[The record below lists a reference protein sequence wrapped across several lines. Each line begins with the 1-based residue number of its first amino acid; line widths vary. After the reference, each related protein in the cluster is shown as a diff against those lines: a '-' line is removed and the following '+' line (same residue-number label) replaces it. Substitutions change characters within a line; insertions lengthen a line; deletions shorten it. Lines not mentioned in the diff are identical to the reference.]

1 MGRGGN
7 LMRRFALY
15 LLSGFLLI
23 LIGVPLISVRLFQG
37 QSASPNVHP
46 SDLWPVKLYFPK
58 SKSIE
63 TLPLDEYLIGVV
75 AAEVPP
81 TFADEAVKA
90 QFVAART
97 YTLRRVARF
106 RPTGQGGCSL
116 NPAADLCADSRT
128 SQAYKT
134 KEELF
139 AQLGAPAA
147 TAWLARLEA
156 AGRATAGQ
164 VLHYGDELIDPLY
177 HAVSGRLTENAA
189 EYYGTGHPYLQ
200 PVDDHWGQGAPSQY
214 LQDEVQF
221 TLDELSRL
229 LDKSVPALATGP
241 GGYRCSADGQV
252 EALQGA
258 PSPVRILACTE
269 SGRVK
274 TVQVAGLTLSG
285 RVFRQELGLRSTD
298 FQLQF
303 RNGLLYVQTH
313 GWGHGL
319 GMSQW
324 GANGMAQAGKRYP
337 EILAHYYPGTRLD
350 QIE

>member
-23 LIGVPLISVRLFQG
+23 LIGVPLISIRFFQG
-37 QSASPNVHP
+37 QSTGPMRHP
-46 SDLWPVKLYFPK
+46 SDLWPVKVYFPK
-58 SKSIE
+58 TERVE
-63 TLPLDEYLIGVV
+63 TLPLGEYLVGVV

-81 TFADEAVKA
+81 SFADEAVKA

-106 RPTGQGGCSL
+106 RPSGQRGCPL
-116 NPAADLCADSRT
+116 NPAADLCADSQT

-139 AQLGAPAA
+139 NQLGAPAA
-147 TAWLARLEA
+147 AAWWARLEA

-189 EYYGTGHPYLQ
+189 DYYGTGHPYLQ

-214 LQDEVQF
+214 LQDQVQF

-229 LDKSVPALATGP
+229 LDKSVPALASGP
-241 GGYRCSADGQV
+241 GGYRCTEDGQV
-252 EALQGA
+252 EALEGA

-285 RVFRQELGLRSTD
+285 RAFREELGLRSTD

-303 RNGLLYVQTH
+303 RDGLLYVQTH

-337 EILAHYYPGTRLD
+337 EILAHYYPGTTLD